1 MPPGAAEHRAGVVA
15 LLGRPNAGKSTL
27 LNRLLGEKLAIVTAK
42 PQTTRSR
49 ILGVLTRP
57 GAQLLLLDTPGF
69 CEVGAPVASGARGS
83 SAVFGAPGASGAS
96 GTSVAQRGES
106 GPSAAPGARRR
117 AALIRALNEIALRV
131 ASDCDAA
138 VLLVDPAQGWG
149 AAHAALREQFAR
161 RGAPLLV
168 AASKCDSPRACAAA
182 AALPADLRISAQ
194 TGAGVEALIDRLAAL
209 LPKSPALYD
218 ADTLTDRSLRFLAAE
233 AIREAVFEEL
243 SQELPYSTAVE
254 IESFDESHPE
264 LTRIRANLLVERKS
278 QKGIAVGKGGAK
290 IAAVGRRARLAI
302 EALLGCRVH
311 LALWVKQ
318 EPKWS
323 QRPARLRSL
332 GYH

>member
-1 MPPGAAEHRAGVVA
+1 MSHGSAAHRAGVVA
-15 LLGRPNAGKSTL
+15 LLGHPNAGKSTL

-69 CEVGAPVASGARGS
+69 CEVSAPEARGAS
-83 SAVFGAPGASGAS
+83 GAPGARGTLDAHGAHS
-96 GTSVAQRGES
+96 
-106 GPSAAPGARRR
+106 APGVRRG

-131 ASDCDAA
+131 AWDCDAA
-138 VLLVDPAQGWG
+138 VLLVDPAQGWS

-194 TGAGVEALIDRLAAL
+194 TGAGVEVLIERLAAL
-209 LPKSPALYD
+209 LPESPALYD

-254 IESFDESHPE
+254 IDSFDESRPG
-264 LTRIRANLLVERKS
+264 LARIRANLLVERKS

-311 LALWVKQ
+311 LELWVKQ

>member
-1 MPPGAAEHRAGVVA
+1 MAHCPAEHRAGVVA

-69 CEVGAPVASGARGS
+69 CDVGAPC
-83 SAVFGAPGASGAS
+83 APGASGA
-96 GTSVAQRGES
+96 
-106 GPSAAPGARRR
+106 PGARRG

-138 VLLVDPAQGWG
+138 VLLVDPAQGWS

-168 AASKCDSPRACAAA
+168 AASKCDSQRACAAA
-182 AALPADLRISAQ
+182 AALPADLRISAR
-194 TGAGVEALIDRLAAL
+194 TGAGVEALIERLAAL
-209 LPKSPALYD
+209 LPESPALYD

-233 AIREAVFEEL
+233 AIREAIFEEL

-254 IESFDESHPE
+254 IECFDESRPG
-264 LTRIRANLLVERKS
+264 LARIRANLLVERKS

-290 IAAVGRRARLAI
+290 IAAVGRRARFAI

-311 LALWVKQ
+311 LELWVKQ

>member
-1 MPPGAAEHRAGVVA
+1 MSHGSAHRAGVVA

-69 CEVGAPVASGARGS
+69 CEVGAAEAR
-83 SAVFGAPGASGAS
+83 GASGAHGS
-96 GTSVAQRGES
+96 RG
-106 GPSAAPGARRR
+106 
-117 AALIRALNEIALRV
+117 AALLRALNEIALRV

-138 VLLVDPAQGWG
+138 VLLVDPAQGWSDE
-149 AAHAALREQFAR
+149 HAALRGQFAR

-168 AASKCDSPRACAAA
+168 AASKCDSQRACAAA

-194 TGAGVEALIDRLAAL
+194 TGAGIEALIERLAAL
-209 LPKSPALYD
+209 LPESPALYD

-254 IESFDESHPE
+254 IESFDESRPGLAH
-264 LTRIRANLLVERKS
+264 IRANLLVERKS

-311 LALWVKQ
+311 LELWVKQ

>member
-1 MPPGAAEHRAGVVA
+1 MSAQSISHGSAAHRAGVVA

-69 CEVGAPVASGARGS
+69 CEVGAAEARGAS
-83 SAVFGAPGASGAS
+83 GAPGA
-96 GTSVAQRGES
+96 RE
-106 GPSAAPGARRR
+106 APGTPGVRRG

-138 VLLVDPAQGWG
+138 VLLVDPAQGWS

-168 AASKCDSPRACAAA
+168 AASKCDSQRACAAA
-182 AALPADLRISAQ
+182 AALPVDLRISAQ
-194 TGAGVEALIDRLAAL
+194 TGAGVEALIERLAAL
-209 LPKSPALYD
+209 LPESPALYD

-254 IESFDESHPE
+254 IESFDESRPG
-264 LTRIRANLLVERKS
+264 LARIRANLLVERKS

-311 LALWVKQ
+311 LELWVKQ

>member
-1 MPPGAAEHRAGVVA
+1 MAHCSAEHRAGVVA

-69 CEVGAPVASGARGS
+69 CDVGAP
-83 SAVFGAPGASGAS
+83 GAPGASGA
-96 GTSVAQRGES
+96 
-106 GPSAAPGARRR
+106 PGARRG

-138 VLLVDPAQGWG
+138 VLLVDPAQGWS
-149 AAHAALREQFAR
+149 AAHAALRGQFAR

-168 AASKCDSPRACAAA
+168 AASKCDSQRACAAA
-182 AALPADLRISAQ
+182 AALPADLRISAR
-194 TGAGVEALIDRLAAL
+194 TGAGVEALIERLAAL
-209 LPKSPALYD
+209 LPESPALYD

-254 IESFDESHPE
+254 IECFDESRPG
-264 LTRIRANLLVERKS
+264 LARIRANLLVERKS

-290 IAAVGRRARLAI
+290 IAAVGRRARFAI

-311 LALWVKQ
+311 LELWVKQ

>member
-1 MPPGAAEHRAGVVA
+1 MSAQSVVQGSAAHRAGVVA

-69 CEVGAPVASGARGS
+69 CEVGAAEARGAS
-83 SAVFGAPGASGAS
+83 GAPGAPG
-96 GTSVAQRGES
+96 VRRG
-106 GPSAAPGARRR
+106 

-138 VLLVDPAQGWG
+138 VLLVDPAQGWS

-168 AASKCDSPRACAAA
+168 AASKCDSQRACAAA
-182 AALPADLRISAQ
+182 AALPVDLRISAQ
-194 TGAGVEALIDRLAAL
+194 TGAGVEALIERLAAL
-209 LPKSPALYD
+209 LPESPALYD

-254 IESFDESHPE
+254 IESFDESRPG
-264 LTRIRANLLVERKS
+264 LARIRANLLVERKS

-311 LALWVKQ
+311 LELWVKQ

>member
-1 MPPGAAEHRAGVVA
+1 MSAQSTARDSAAHRAGVVA

-69 CEVGAPVASGARGS
+69 CDVGAPETRGALGAP
-83 SAVFGAPGASGAS
+83 SAHGAPG
-96 GTSVAQRGES
+96 VRRG
-106 GPSAAPGARRR
+106 

-131 ASDCDAA
+131 AWDCDAA
-138 VLLVDPAQGWG
+138 VLLVDPAQGWSD
-149 AAHAALREQFAR
+149 AHAALCEQLAR

-168 AASKCDSPRACAAA
+168 AASKCDSQRACAAA
-182 AALPADLRISAQ
+182 AALPVDLRISAQ
-194 TGAGVEALIDRLAAL
+194 TGAGIEALIKRLAAL
-209 LPKSPALYD
+209 LPESPALYD

-254 IESFDESHPE
+254 IESFDESRPG
-264 LTRIRANLLVERKS
+264 LARIRANLLVERKS

-311 LALWVKQ
+311 LDLWVKQ